1 MRLVLVTEGYLRT
14 SILDVVGALTNL
26 EHITLSLGINL
37 NLADVEWVVHPL
49 HFIVPMRSQRVTTTA
64 MRGTAANKGLA

>member
-14 SILDVVGALTNL
+14 SILDVVDALINL

-37 NLADVEWVVHPL
+37 NLADVEWDRHPL
-49 HFIVPMRSQRVTTTA
+49 LFIVPMRKRRVTTTA
-64 MRGTAANKGLA
+64 VRGTAANKV